1 MDKNNFSWLL
11 LALLI
16 FLFLV
21 PIADDL
27 HAGMD
32 SVIRVLSFSCLMLI
46 GVWSLHGGGRAY
58 YLGLF
63 FGITAIVMGILA
75 VNLHS
80 RVFVYALFAFIFGFL
95 FVAIAFTLKRVAL
108 SEEINANRII
118 GAVCVYL
125 LLGVIWAVAY
135 TVLHMFSPGSFQ
147 GFVPTDGEGWN
158 SEWLYFS
165 FVTMTTLGYGD
176 ISPVTA
182 TARTLAYM
190 QALFGQLYVAVLV
203 AGLVGTH
210 ISASQRQKKNGD

>member
-1 MDKNNFSWLL
+1 VNKNNFSWLL

-27 HAGMD
+27 HAGMG
-32 SVIRVLSFSCLMLI
+32 SVVRVLSFSCLMLI

-63 FGITAIVMGILA
+63 FGIAATVMGVLA
-75 VNLHS
+75 ANLHS
-80 RVFVYALFAFIFGFL
+80 RVFLFALFTFIFGFL
-95 FVAIAFTLKRVAL
+95 LVAIAFTLKRVAL

-147 GFVPTDGEGWN
+147 GFVPKGEEGWN

-182 TARTLAYM
+182 TARALAYM

-210 ISASQRQKKNGD
+210 ISARQRQKQNED

>member
-27 HAGMD
+27 HAGMG
-32 SVIRVLSFSCLMLI
+32 SVVRVLSFSCLMLI
-46 GVWSLHGGGRAY
+46 GVWSLHAGGRAY

-63 FGITAIVMGILA
+63 FGIAATVMGVLA
-75 VNLHS
+75 ANLHS
-80 RVFVYALFAFIFGFL
+80 QVFVFAFFTFIFGFL
-95 FVAIAFTLKRVAL
+95 LVAIAFTLKRVAL

-147 GFVPTDGEGWN
+147 GFVPKGGEGWN

-182 TARTLAYM
+182 TARALAYM

-210 ISASQRQKKNGD
+210 ISARQRQKENGD

>member
-1 MDKNNFSWLL
+1 M

-27 HAGMD
+27 HAGMG
-32 SVIRVLSFSCLMLI
+32 SVVRVLSFSCLMLI
-46 GVWSLHGGGRAY
+46 GVWSLHAGGRAY

-63 FGITAIVMGILA
+63 FGIAATVMGVLA
-75 VNLHS
+75 ANLHS
-80 RVFVYALFAFIFGFL
+80 QVFVFAFFTFIFGFL
-95 FVAIAFTLKRVAL
+95 LVAIAFTLKRVAL

-147 GFVPTDGEGWN
+147 GFVPKGGEGWN

-182 TARTLAYM
+182 TARALAYM

-210 ISASQRQKKNGD
+210 ISARQRQKENGD